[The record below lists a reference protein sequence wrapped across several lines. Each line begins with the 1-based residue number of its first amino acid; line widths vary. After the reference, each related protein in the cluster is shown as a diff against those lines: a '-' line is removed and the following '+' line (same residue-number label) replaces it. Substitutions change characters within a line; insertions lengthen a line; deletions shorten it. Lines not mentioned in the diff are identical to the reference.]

1 MRIWW
6 FIDFKAKISDK
17 KYLRIIYTYFF
28 IITLITIIIWPS
40 KSFDINKYSIT
51 DLFLIFAL
59 AHFIFITYFSS
70 LTFSGNL
77 IAEREFK
84 IINLARFSPFRIREI
99 VWGRFLANLF
109 YFIFILLIL
118 FPFNLMISF
127 SVDISKIIILYLLL
141 LLDSLPIM
149 GLGILWSTFSN
160 PSINWLLHWITYIL
174 FIIFPFL
181 FPSTFFLFPL
191 NNILWLIRAE
201 SILYLK
207 VNFHPSKDLPIITI
221 FYLIIFLISI
231 LIAEKRLKYY
241 QGVDKR

>member
-51 DLFLIFAL
+51 DLFLIFSL

-84 IINLARFSPFRIREI
+84 IINLARFSPFKIREI

-109 YFIFILLIL
+109 YLIFILLIL

-160 PSINWLLHWITYIL
+160 PSINWLLHWTTYIL

-181 FPSTFFLFPL
+181 FYK
-191 NNILWLIRAE
+191 I
-201 SILYLK
+201 
-207 VNFHPSKDLPIITI
+207 
-221 FYLIIFLISI
+221 
-231 LIAEKRLKYY
+231 
-241 QGVDKR
+241 